1 MAGHSAFKNIMHK
14 KGAADKKRAALFTK
28 IAREL
33 QIAAKLGGADPSSNP
48 RLRAA
53 MANARAE
60 QMPKDNIQRA
70 IDRGGGKDAETLE
83 EIRYEGFGPGGVGI
97 IVEAATD
104 NRNRTAGDVRAA
116 FAKNGG
122 ALGETNSVSFGWD
135 RIGEIRFPLKVASED
150 GMLEAAIEA
159 GADDCQAEMV
169 EEAEEHVVTCAM
181 NALPDVTAALSAKF
195 GEPKS
200 AKIIWRPQVTI
211 PVAGDQA
218 QALLKLLDILDDL
231 DDVQHV
237 FANFDLDAAEL
248 AKLAG

>member
-1 MAGHSAFKNIMHK
+1 
-14 KGAADKKRAALFTK
+14 
-28 IAREL
+28 
-33 QIAAKLGGADPSSNP
+33 
-48 RLRAA
+48 
-53 MANARAE
+53 
-60 QMPKDNIQRA
+60 
-70 IDRGGGKDAETLE
+70 
-83 EIRYEGFGPGGVGI
+83 
-97 IVEAATD
+97 
-104 NRNRTAGDVRAA
+104 
-116 FAKNGG
+116 
-122 ALGETNSVSFGWD
+122 
-135 RIGEIRFPLKVASED
+135 
-150 GMLEAAIEA
+150 MLEAAIEA

-200 AKIIWRPQVTI
+200 SKIIWRPQVTI

-218 QALLKLLDILDDL
+218 QALIKLLDILDDL

>member
-33 QIAAKLGGADPSSNP
+33 QIAAKLGGTDPANNP

-53 MANARAE
+53 IANARAE

-135 RIGEIRFPLKVASED
+135 RIGEIRYPIAAASED
-150 GMLEAAIEA
+150 RMLEAAIEA
-159 GADDCQAEMV
+159 GADDCQTEPV
-169 EEAEEHVVTCAM
+169 EVSEEHVVTCAM
-181 NALPDVTAALSAKF
+181 NTLPDVTAALIAAF

-200 AKIIWRPQVTI
+200 AKIIWRPQVSI
-211 PVAGDQA
+211 PVAGEQA
-218 QALLKLLDILDDL
+218 QALLKLLDVLDDL

-237 FANFDLDAAEL
+237 YANLEVDATEME
-248 AKLAG
+248 KLAG

>member
-33 QIAAKLGGADPSSNP
+33 QIAAKLGGADPSANP

-53 MANARAE
+53 IVNARAE

-122 ALGETNSVSFGWD
+122 ALGETNSVAFGWD
-135 RIGEIRFPLKVASED
+135 RVGEVRYRADAASED
-150 GMLEAAIEA
+150 TMLEAAIEA
-159 GADDCQAEMV
+159 GADDCQTERV
-169 EEAEEHVVTCAM
+169 DEADEHVVLCAM
-181 NALPDVTAALSAKF
+181 ASAPEVTAALTARF

-200 AKIIWRPQVTI
+200 ARIVWRPQVTI
-211 PVAGDQA
+211 PVAGEQA

-237 FANFDLDAAEL
+237 YANFDLDAAEL

>member
-53 MANARAE
+53 IVNARAE

-135 RIGEIRFPLKVASED
+135 RIGEIRFPGKVASED
-150 GMLEAAIEA
+150 AMLEAAIEA
-159 GADDCQAEMV
+159 GADDCQSETV
-169 EEAEEHVVTCAM
+169 EEAEEHVITCTM
-181 NALPDVTAALSAKF
+181 TALPDVTAALIAVF

-200 AKIIWRPQVTI
+200 AKIIWRPQVAI
-211 PVAGDQA
+211 PVAGEQA
-218 QALLKLLDILDDL
+218 QALLKLLDVLDDL

-237 FANFDLDAAEL
+237 YANFDLDAAEM
-248 AKLAG
+248 ARLAG